1 MIDVCRKMSTDDPS
15 EESIIENFE
24 EEPITE
30 DWKMNLL
37 LRNQNRTLSL

>member
-1 MIDVCRKMSTDDPS
+1 MIDVCRKMFTDDPG

-30 DWKMNLL
+30 DSKMNLL
-37 LRNQNRTLSL
+37 LRNQNMTLSL